1 MIQPMV
7 MGGGQLFPYYGMMYG
22 GYNVSVERWREA

>member
-1 MIQPMV
+1 MMQPMV

-22 GYNVSVERWREA
+22 GYNVSVARWREA

>member
-1 MIQPMV
+1 MMQPMV

-22 GYNVSVERWREA
+22 GYNVSHSTRVR